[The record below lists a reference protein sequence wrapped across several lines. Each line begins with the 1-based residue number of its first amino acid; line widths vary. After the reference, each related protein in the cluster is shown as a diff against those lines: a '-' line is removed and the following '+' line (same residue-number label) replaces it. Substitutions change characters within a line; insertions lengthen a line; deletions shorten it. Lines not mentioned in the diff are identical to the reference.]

1 MLLGDVPFE
10 TEAQIVAG
18 YLDFHVQLTPGEM
31 VLLVT
36 AEIIP
41 CISIIIFYVAC
52 SAVKYLAIYSTVDS
66 HNLTRVRVLRTNNR
80 TLALECNS
88 VR

>member
-1 MLLGDVPFE
+1 MLLGDVPFV
-10 TEAQIVAG
+10 TEAQIVAR

-41 CISIIIFYVAC
+41 FFLHLYNYIAC
-52 SAVKYLAIYSTVDS
+52 SAVKYLAI
-66 HNLTRVRVLRTNNR
+66 
-80 TLALECNS
+80 
-88 VR
+88 